1 MIRVTPVNKVRFDQ
15 KFKETK
21 GISKVVI
28 FLINISNVAYRSCHL
43 IQIFL
48 IELRVWMLYSKWISE
63 LTDITNLKNQSIK
76 QNYNLWNLLIILFCL
91 SEEAYVLLK
100 LIQHK
105 NNYKSWRKRD
115 KVTGQ
120 ILTLPICQRNAV
132 VSSNNLNFQALIISW
147 IEVVWR
153 NTFAI
158 GHTQG

>member
-1 MIRVTPVNKVRFDQ
+1 M
-15 KFKETK
+15 TK
-21 GISKVVI
+21 NLKKRGELVKWLF
-28 FLINISNVAYRSCHL
+28 FLINISNVAYMSCHL

-48 IELRVWMLYSKWISE
+48 IELRVWMLYSKCISE

-100 LIQHK
+100 LIQCK

-115 KVTGQ
+115 KVKGQ